1 MIGYPKNRRK
11 IVYINPRVQGG
22 TTLFFSAIVVAGA
35 ALFSWLVYDHIRLAL
50 WDSTY
55 RGHFQIRTPYQIVD
69 DIVIS
74 HLAALF
80 VGVLAASFIAFFL
93 LMRRIRAGI
102 RRVAEVLELSAEGD
116 LSTPT
121 NAPGLKEIESFGE
134 QLDAARAH
142 TLSRIREIRE
152 DLAFLRSGAASPEE
166 CRSRWED
173 LKGKIGRVAP

>member
-1 MIGYPKNRRK
+1 MIAYPRSRRK
-11 IVYINPRVQGG
+11 IVFISPRVQGG
-22 TTLFFSAIVVAGA
+22 TALFFSAIVVAGA

-55 RGHFQIRTPYQIVD
+55 RGHFLIRTPYQIVD

-80 VGVLAASFIAFFL
+80 VGVLAMSFLAFFL

-102 RRVAEVLELSAEGD
+102 RRVAEVLAMSAEGD

-121 NAPGLKEIESFGE
+121 NAPGLKEIQSFGE
-134 QLDAARAH
+134 QLDAARSH
-142 TLSRIREIRE
+142 TLSGIREIRE
-152 DLAFLRSGAASPEE
+152 DLAFLRSGSASPEE

>member
-1 MIGYPKNRRK
+1 MIAYPRNRRK
-11 IVYINPRVQGG
+11 IVFINPRVQGG
-22 TTLFFSAIVVAGA
+22 TVLFFSAIVVAGA
-35 ALFSWLVYDHIRLAL
+35 ALFAGLVYDHIRQAL

-55 RGHFQIRTPYQIVD
+55 RGHFLIRTPYQIVD

-102 RRVAEVLELSAEGD
+102 RRVAEVLELSSEGD

-121 NAPGLKEIESFGE
+121 NAPGLKEIGSFGE
-134 QLDAARAH
+134 QLDIARSH
-142 TLSRIREIRE
+142 TLSGIREIRE
-152 DLAFLRSGAASPEE
+152 DLAFLRSGSASPEE
-166 CRSRWED
+166 SRSRWED
-173 LKGKIGRVAP
+173 LKGKIGRMAP